1 MSILRASILFSK
13 ASAMYSQ
20 LRYINSKEHMGKY
33 KKLLDKLDLLYGS
46 DNTKMHREQ
55 LQDFI
60 DEYSEDIYK
69 KSLELGDDKFW
80 LE

>member
-13 ASAMYSQ
+13 ASTVYSQ
-20 LRYINSKEHMGKY
+20 LRYINSKEQMGKY
-33 KKLLDKLDLLYGS
+33 KKLLAELDLLYGS
-46 DNTKMHREQ
+46 DNTKMHRDQ

-60 DEYSEDIYK
+60 DEHSADIYK
-69 KSLELGDDKFW
+69 KSLELGDNDFW